1 MNRVQA
7 MRLQGKV
14 AIVTGAGRGIGRATA
29 KLFAQ
34 EGAKVVI
41 NYSKSEKEASSLAEE
56 IKKAGGDALLVKAD
70 VSKADEVKKMVQR
83 TIEKFGRIDILV
95 NNAGILPPVTFLDST
110 EQMWDQTMDI
120 NLKGSYLCAKEIA
133 PIMLRQKKGKI
144 VNMASV
150 CGLAQRSALGNTPY
164 VASKAGVIGLTRSL
178 AVNLG
183 PTINV
188 NAVAPGVIDTD
199 MVASFSADRKNAIME
214 ESPLKR
220 IGKPEEIAST
230 VLFLASDESDFIT
243 GEIITVSGGRGMR

>member
-1 MNRVQA
+1 MTNK
-7 MRLQGKV
+7 RLQGKV
-14 AIVTGAGRGIGRATA
+14 AIITGSGRGIGRATA

-95 NNAGILPPVTFLDST
+95 NNAGIMISSPFLEST
-110 EQMWDQTMDI
+110 EEMWDKTMNV
-120 NLKGSYLCAKEIA
+120 NLKSAYLCSREVA
-133 PIMLRQKKGKI
+133 PIMLNKKKGKI
-144 VNMASV
+144 INLSSV
-150 CGLAQRSALGNTPY
+150 SGLAQKSAVGNVHYAT
-164 VASKAGVIGLTRSL
+164 SKAGVIGLTRSL

-183 PTINV
+183 PSINV
-188 NAVAPGVIDTD
+188 NAICPGLIDTD
-199 MVASFSADRKNAIME
+199 MAASLPPERRKIPVE
-214 ESPLKR
+214 EAPLQR
-220 IGKPEEIAST
+220 IGRPEEIASA

-243 GEIITVSGGRGMR
+243 GEIVTVSGGRGMR